1 MAYGVDIIETNGFGG
16 VLVGELVQYV
26 DVYNRINNGLYPNST
41 VAPTVIYYDDILP
54 RLQNVNTDA
63 YQQWQQFANLS
74 FNTMDD
80 VVEALSSDS
89 YHKIVTDIV
98 WIFGAPDVGGL
109 GVCKTGADSYVVTY
123 INGYVTENDM
133 IKPVCNQLNITDPH
147 GITIN
152 NVIPETSGSPDSDV
166 SNIQPAGTYKTGIC
180 FVTNGSYDENS
191 NSISFNDPALWFN
204 AMAVFSDC
212 HETYTAPD
220 NFTYLTATFTTT
232 GEGLASNWNHNY
244 LNNLPI
250 VSLSFDTLWQD
261 IKNRQW
267 SFGSYYPYWGRINL
281 NIDNVEGTSIFG
293 GESATLDTEGNPYE
307 VYDPYGGIPGGGGG
321 PQDRYSENTLPEGHP
336 SLNLLNSGFVKL
348 YNPTFSEVQQ
358 FASFLFSGITEDM
371 AAVIKRMMVNPI
383 DYILSLNMI
392 HIPLTTTTASDIG
405 FCGISS
411 GVSAA
416 VVTEQYYE
424 IEYSINVREFWQ
436 TALDYSSYTKCRIY
450 VPYCGIYDISI
461 DEIQNGTL
469 WLRYVVDVVSG
480 SVVAFVGT
488 KRTQKDGTVLR
499 ATLYQYNGNCILS
512 MPVSQ
517 TNWQNT
523 FSSVLNIASMAIAPS
538 PSSVAGMAQD
548 VMSQKVSV
556 QKSGSIS
563 ANFGYL
569 GKQTPYII
577 LERPELSIPV
587 DYGHHEGY
595 PANHKRKMSEVHGYT
610 EVKENTLIYNKF
622 SGTDEEMEMLKSVL
636 ESGVYLD

>member
-1 MAYGVDIIETNGFGG
+1 MAYGADIIETNGYGG
-16 VLVGELVQYV
+16 ILVGELVEYI
-26 DVYNRINNGLYPNST
+26 DAYERINNGLYPNTT
-41 VAPTVIYYDDILP
+41 VVPTVIYYDDILP
-54 RLQNVNTDA
+54 KLQNVNTDA
-63 YQQWQQFANLS
+63 YQQWEAFSELS
-74 FNTMDD
+74 FNSMDD
-80 VVEALSSDS
+80 VVEALSSDRFN
-89 YHKIVTDIV
+89 KIVTDIA

-109 GVCKTGADSYVVTY
+109 GVARTGADSYSVVY
-123 INGYVTENDM
+123 INGYTAKGDTVR
-133 IKPVCNQLNITDPH
+133 PLCNSLNITNPH

-152 NVIPETSGSPDSDV
+152 NTIPETYGGPDSDI
-166 SNIQPAGTYKTGIC
+166 SNIQSPGTYKTGIC
-180 FVTNGSYDENS
+180 FVTNGTYDKNNNS
-191 NSISFNDPALWFN
+191 VVFNEPYLRFN
-204 AMAVFSDC
+204 AMAVFTDC
-212 HETYTAPD
+212 HENYYTPEYQKA
-220 NFTYLTATFTTT
+220 TATFRTT
-232 GEGLASNWNHNY
+232 GEGLAANWTHNFI
-244 LNNLPI
+244 NTMPRF
-250 VSLSFDTLWQD
+250 SFALDPVWREAKS
-261 IKNRQW
+261 IQW
-267 SFGSYYPYWGRINL
+267 SFGAYYPYWGLIPL
-281 NIDNVEGTSIFG
+281 NVNNIEGTSIFG
-293 GESATLDTEGNPYE
+293 GESAVLDTEGNPYE

-348 YNPTFSEVQQ
+348 YNPTFSEVHQ

-371 AAVIKRMMVNPI
+371 AAVIKRIMVNPI
-383 DYILSLNMI
+383 DYILALNMI

-424 IEYSINVREFWQ
+424 IEYSLDIREFWC
-436 TALDYSSYTKCRIY
+436 TALDYSSYTKCKIY
-450 VPYCGIYDISI
+450 VPYCGIYEISI

-499 ATLYQYNGNCILS
+499 ATMYQYNGNCILS

-538 PSSVAGMAQD
+538 PTSVAGMAQNI
-548 VMSQKVSV
+548 MSQKVSL

-569 GKQTPYII
+569 GKQIPYVI

>member
-1 MAYGVDIIETNGFGG
+1 MAYGVDLIETNGFGG
-16 VLVGELVQYV
+16 VHVGELVQYT
-26 DVYNRINNGLYPNST
+26 DVYERITNGLYPNTT
-41 VAPTVIYYDDILP
+41 VVPTVIYYDDILP
-54 RLQNVNTDA
+54 RLQNVTTEA
-63 YQQWQQFANLS
+63 SQQWEQFSQTS
-74 FNTMDD
+74 FNSMDD
-80 VVEALSSDS
+80 VVDALSSDRF
-89 YHKIVTDIV
+89 HKIVTDIV

-109 GVCKTGADSYVVTY
+109 GVLRTGADSYSVVY
-123 INGYVTENDM
+123 INGYVSENDRVT
-133 IKPVCNQLNITDPH
+133 PQCNSLYITNPH
-147 GITIN
+147 GITITN
-152 NVIPETSGSPDSDV
+152 TIPATSGTPNSDI
-166 SNIQPAGTYKTGIC
+166 SNIAPSGTYKTGIC
-180 FVTNGSYDENS
+180 FVTSGKYDSTNNRINYNEP
-191 NSISFNDPALWFN
+191 FLRFN
-204 AMAVFSDC
+204 AMSVFYNC
-212 HETYTAPD
+212 HESYQDQQNMTQV
-220 NFTYLTATFTTT
+220 ATFTTV
-232 GEGLASNWNHNY
+232 
-244 LNNLPI
+244 P
-250 VSLSFDTLWQD
+250 DTLGASWQHD
-261 IKNRQW
+261 FTNSMPFLADYYDPLWNQNKKEQW
-267 SFGSYYPYWGRINL
+267 SFESYYPYWGLIPL
-281 NIDNVEGTSIFG
+281 NVDNIEGTSIFG

-321 PQDRYSENTLPEGHP
+321 PQDRYSENTMPEGHP
-336 SLNLLNSGFVKL
+336 GLNLLNSGFVKL
-348 YNPTFSEVQQ
+348 YNPTLAQVQQ
-358 FASFLFSGITEDM
+358 FASFLFSGIDDDM

-383 DYILSLNMI
+383 DYILALNMI
-392 HIPLTTTTASDIG
+392 HIPLTTTAAQDIG
-405 FCGISS
+405 FCGLSS

-424 IEYSINVREFWQ
+424 IEYSLDIREFWQ
-436 TALDYSSYTKCRIY
+436 TALDYSSYTKCKIY
-450 VPYCGIYDISI
+450 VPYCGIYEISI

-499 ATLYQYNGNCILS
+499 ATMYQYNGNCILS

-523 FSSVLNIASMAIAPS
+523 FASVLNIASMAIAPS
-538 PSSVAGMAQD
+538 PSSVAGMAQNI
-548 VMSQKVSV
+548 MSQKVSL

-569 GKQTPYII
+569 GKQTPYVI